1 MSQSPSDRSADHPE
15 PRNTLRPG
23 PLPPH
28 QLVLHR
34 GDEEDRMHTLRT
46 IMQLTRFGVHE
57 VTRKMGEA
65 ENLGRSAL
73 LVTHK
78 ERAELF
84 AELFTEQ
91 KLNVSVEPVAGEC

>member
-1 MSQSPSDRSADHPE
+1 MPMSQSPSDRSADHPE
-15 PRNTLRPG
+15 PPRSRR
-23 PLPPH
+23 LPPY

-34 GDEEDRMHTLRT
+34 SNEDDRMRTLRT
-46 IMQLTRFGVHE
+46 IMELTRFGVQE
-57 VTRKMGEA
+57 ATQKIGEA
-65 ENLGRSAL
+65 ENLGRCSL

-84 AELFTEQ
+84 AEIFTER